1 MIYLV
6 ELNAKEKGREGGQS
20 DGGCYFFMRWPGED
34 LDKETV
40 EKRAARG
47 EGNDHVDI

>member
-1 MIYLV
+1 MLRR
-6 ELNAKEKGREGGQS
+6 KGGKGDRVM
-20 DGGCYFFMRWPGED
+20 GGCYFFMRWPGED
-34 LDKETV
+34 LEKETV